1 MDDYA
6 PGSADQIR
14 SLAQQA
20 ARVQDLLQD
29 LEVSVLSSGDRVALR
44 LTVELKRAWRE
55 FRDQALHKADPPPAG
70 RFQLRVALPDAGRIA
85 PPSGPASPLGH
96 RRPGGRVRVCVCPR
110 LPSSSAWRAA
120 SPVRQ
125 RWQPCRLVGE

>member
-55 FRDQALHKADPPPAG
+55 FRDQALQKADPPP
-70 RFQLRVALPDAGRIA
+70 
-85 PPSGPASPLGH
+85 
-96 RRPGGRVRVCVCPR
+96 
-110 LPSSSAWRAA
+110 
-120 SPVRQ
+120 
-125 RWQPCRLVGE
+125 LVGSS